1 MSLRIVARGA
11 FATGKVCLLA
21 TSPTGSAGS
30 SAAGSACGSSFW
42 LPSWAL
48 ASSFAAS
55 SVFVSSCFFCSSAFS
70 SWTGFSSGLAASSSA
85 FTSLGAAPAS
95 VLSCC
100 CTSSVPGVFDSCSA
114 DTERPRPLITDTTSA
129 NARCNIFHLIP
140 DKAAAISLT
149 FSLRLQ
155 GRFMSGSQVFSTCFP
170 FGSCSRQIIN
180 AVKSAGLTPEM
191 RLACPKFRG
200 RMAFSFSRASRRS
213 PSKWS

>member
-1 MSLRIVARGA
+1 MPEP
-11 FATGKVCLLA
+11 
-21 TSPTGSAGS
+21 SPMHSGGGS
-30 SAAGSACGSSFW
+30 SSLTLFIHPFHSKSQFFHSTRLPTPSAPSRGWAGILL
-42 LPSWAL
+42 LPQGTSVHDAL
-48 ASSFAAS
+48 H
-55 SVFVSSCFFCSSAFS
+55 
-70 SWTGFSSGLAASSSA
+70 GRLII
-85 FTSLGAAPAS
+85 TSLLPLPLQVGTAQYGDHFPFQLAPAHGAVIS
-95 VLSCC
+95 AVL
-100 CTSSVPGVFDSCSA
+100 
-114 DTERPRPLITDTTSA
+114 
-129 NARCNIFHLIP
+129 CNIFHLIP

-155 GRFMSGSQVFSTCFP
+155 GRFLSGSQVFSTCFP